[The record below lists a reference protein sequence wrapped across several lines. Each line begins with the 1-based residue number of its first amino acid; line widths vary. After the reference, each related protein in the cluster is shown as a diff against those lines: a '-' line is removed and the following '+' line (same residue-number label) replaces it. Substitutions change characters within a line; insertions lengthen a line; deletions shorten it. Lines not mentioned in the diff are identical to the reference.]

1 VSLKEGVMA
10 KVTVRSGPGLTQEV
24 QAGAHALL
32 ADEPAAAGGTDAGP
46 DPYALLLAAL
56 GACTSMTLR
65 LYAARKG
72 WDLRE
77 VVVELDLGRAYAE
90 DCAHCED
97 PRAMVDQITRRLTLH
112 GALDATQRAR
122 LAEIATKC
130 PVHKTLVAGVRVK
143 DEVVAGA

>member
-1 VSLKEGVMA
+1 MA
-10 KVTVRSGPGLTQEV
+10 RVIVRSGPGLTQEI
-24 QAGAHALL
+24 QAGAHVLL

-65 LYAARKG
+65 LYAGRKG
-72 WDLRE
+72 WALRE
-77 VVVELDLGRAYAE
+77 VVVELDVGRAYAE

-97 PRAMVDQITRRLTLH
+97 PRAMVDEITRRITVR
-112 GALDATQRAR
+112 GQLDAAQRSR

-130 PVHKTLVAGVRVK
+130 AVHKALAAGLRVR
-143 DEVVAGA
+143 DEVVAEA

>member
-1 VSLKEGVMA
+1 MA
-10 KVTVRSGPGLTQEV
+10 SVIVRSGPGLQQEI
-24 QAGAHALL
+24 QAGAHALR
-32 ADEPAAAGGTDAGP
+32 ADEPVAAGGKDAGP
-46 DPYALLLAAL
+46 DPYALLLSAL

-77 VVVELDLGRAYAE
+77 VVVELDIGRAYAE
-90 DCAHCED
+90 DCVHCED

-112 GALDATQRAR
+112 GALDAAQRAR

-130 PVHKTLVAGVRVK
+130 PVHKMLAAGVRVR
-143 DEVVAGA
+143 DVLAAGA

>member
-1 VSLKEGVMA
+1 MA
-10 KVTVRSGPGLTQEV
+10 RVIVRSGPGLRQDI
-24 QAGAHALL
+24 QAGAHVLR
-32 ADEPAAAGGTDAGP
+32 ADEPVAAGGTDAGP

-77 VVVELDLGRAYAE
+77 VVVELDIGRAYAE

-97 PRAMVDQITRRLTLH
+97 PRAMVEQITRRLTLARRSRRRRN
-112 GALDATQRAR
+112 GRGWPRSRRSARCTRRSRRAC
-122 LAEIATKC
+122 A
-130 PVHKTLVAGVRVK
+130 
-143 DEVVAGA
+143 